1 MRKSDTDVT
10 PKGVQG
16 KQRKWKPD
24 FIAALSEAGTVT
36 EACRKSGVSRTTA
49 YRARQQDEAFALQ
62 WADVEE
68 EGTEL
73 LEKVAVQRAVDGS
86 DTLMIFLLK
95 SRRPQKYR
103 ENVKIEHGG
112 EIRTD
117 LDELSRDQLRERARV
132 LLGE

>member
-1 MRKSDTDVT
+1 MQDKITKVT
-10 PKGVQG
+10 PKGIPT
-16 KQRKWKPD
+16 KRRNWKPD
-24 FIAALSEAGTVT
+24 FIAALAEAGTVT
-36 EACRKSGVSRTTA
+36 EACRKSGISRTTA
-49 YRARQQDEAFALQ
+49 YHARQQDEAFALQ

-112 EIRTD
+112 EIRTY

>member
-1 MRKSDTDVT
+1 MSKPSTSST
-10 PKGVQG
+10 PK
-16 KQRKWKPD
+16 KDWKPA
-24 FIAALSEAGTVT
+24 FLEALRGTATVT
-36 EACRKSGVSRTTA
+36 EACRSLGIDRGTA
-49 YRARQQDEAFALQ
+49 YKARQRDEAFAVA

-68 EGTEL
+68 ESTET
-73 LEKVAVQRAVDGS
+73 LESVAVQRAKDGS

>member
-1 MRKSDTDVT
+1 MAETPET
-10 PKGVQG
+10 PKKV
-16 KQRKWKPD
+16 WKPD
-24 FIAALSEAGTVT
+24 FLEALRETATVT
-36 EACRKSGVSRTTA
+36 EACRVAGIGRATA
-49 YRARQQDEAFALQ
+49 YRARQQDEAFAVA

-68 EGTEL
+68 ESTET
-73 LEKVAVQRAVDGS
+73 LESVAVQRAVDGS

-117 LDELSRDQLRERARV
+117 LDELTRDQLRERARV

>member
-1 MRKSDTDVT
+1 MAETPET
-10 PKGVQG
+10 PKKV
-16 KQRKWKPD
+16 WKPD
-24 FIAALSEAGTVT
+24 FLEALRETATVT
-36 EACRKSGVSRTTA
+36 EACRVAGIGRATA
-49 YRARQQDEAFALQ
+49 YRARQQDEAFAVA

-68 EGTEL
+68 ESTET
-73 LEKVAVQRAVDGS
+73 LESVAVQRAKDGS

-117 LDELSRDQLRERARV
+117 LDELTRDQLRERARV

>member
-1 MRKSDTDVT
+1 MSATNATHST
-10 PKGVQG
+10 PK
-16 KQRKWKPD
+16 KDWKPK
-24 FIAALSEAGTVT
+24 FLEAMRGTATVT
-36 EACRKSGVSRTTA
+36 EACRAVNIHRTTA
-49 YRARQQDEAFALQ
+49 YKARQQDEAFAVA

-68 EGTEL
+68 ESTEK
-73 LEKVAVQRAVDGS
+73 LESVAVQRAKDGS

>member
-1 MRKSDTDVT
+1 MAETPET
-10 PKGVQG
+10 PKKV
-16 KQRKWKPD
+16 WKPD
-24 FIAALSEAGTVT
+24 FLEALRETATVT
-36 EACRKSGVSRTTA
+36 EACRVAGIGRATA
-49 YRARQQDEAFALQ
+49 YRARQQDEAFAVA

-68 EGTEL
+68 ESTET
-73 LEKVAVQRAVDGS
+73 LESVAVQRARDGS

-117 LDELSRDQLRERARV
+117 LDELTRDQLRERARV

>member
-1 MRKSDTDVT
+1 MRKSETDGT

-16 KQRKWKPD
+16 KKREWKAA
-24 FIAALSEAGTVT
+24 FITALAEAGTVT
-36 EACRKSGVSRTTA
+36 EACRVAGIGRTAA

-68 EGTEL
+68 QGTEL

-117 LDELSRDQLRERARV
+117 LDELTRDQLRERARV

>member
-1 MRKSDTDVT
+1 MRKSETDGT

-16 KQRKWKPD
+16 KKREWKAA
-24 FIAALSEAGTVT
+24 FITALAEAGTVT
-36 EACRKSGVSRTTA
+36 EACRVAGIGRTAA

-68 EGTEL
+68 QGTEL

>member
-1 MRKSDTDVT
+1 MASDNRT
-10 PKGVQG
+10 PK
-16 KQRKWKPD
+16 KDWKPE
-24 FIAALSEAGTVT
+24 FLEALRGTATVT
-36 EACRKSGVSRTTA
+36 EACRQAGIGRSAA
-49 YRARQQDEAFALQ
+49 YSARQKDEPFAVA

-68 EGTEL
+68 ESTET
-73 LEKVAVQRAVDGS
+73 LEKVAAQRAVDGS

-117 LDELSRDQLRERARV
+117 LDELTRDQLRERARV

>member
-1 MRKSDTDVT
+1 MAEPRTVRT
-10 PKGVQG
+10 PK
-16 KQRKWKPD
+16 KDWKPD
-24 FIAALSEAGTVT
+24 FLEALRGTATVT
-36 EACRKSGVSRTTA
+36 EACRVVGIGRTSA
-49 YRARQQDEAFALQ
+49 YKARQQDEAFAVA

-68 EGTEL
+68 ESTET
-73 LEKVAVQRAVDGS
+73 LESVAVQRAVDGS

>member
-1 MRKSDTDVT
+1 MAETPET
-10 PKGVQG
+10 PKKV
-16 KQRKWKPD
+16 WKPD
-24 FIAALSEAGTVT
+24 FLEALRETATVT
-36 EACRKSGVSRTTA
+36 EACRVAGIGRATA
-49 YRARQQDEAFALQ
+49 YRARQQDEAFAVA

-68 EGTEL
+68 ESTEK
-73 LEKVAVQRAVDGS
+73 LESVAVQRAKDGS

-117 LDELSRDQLRERARV
+117 LDELSRDQLRERARA